1 MRLEMKSF
9 IKRFVCCFIAFYIA
23 IMITF
28 KLIFMI
34 CLVPSVSMENTLK
47 AGDILIGTRFDR
59 KNIKRYDLM
68 AFEMPDHPSQLYI
81 KRVIGLPGETIVVK
95 DGRVYADGKKL
106 RSDFVKG
113 TMNSSGDGVY
123 HVPEGHYFMMGD
135 NRNNSF
141 DSRFW
146 KHKYVSVDAM
156 KCHAHLRVYP
166 FKRITNHL

>member
-9 IKRFVCCFIAFYIA
+9 IKRFVCSFIVFYVV

-28 KLIFMI
+28 KMIFMI

-47 AGDILIGTRFDR
+47 AGDILIGTRLDR
-59 KNIKRYDLM
+59 KNIKRYDIM

-81 KRVIGLPGETIVVK
+81 KRVIGLPGETIVVR
-95 DGRVYADGKKL
+95 GGSVYADGKKL

-113 TMNSSGDGVY
+113 TMNTSTDGVY
-123 HVPEGHYFMMGD
+123 RVPEGHYFMMGD
-135 NRNNSF
+135 NRNNSY

-146 KHKYVSVDAM
+146 KNKYVSANAM
-156 KCHAHLRVYP
+156 RCHARLRFLP

>member
-1 MRLEMKSF
+1 
-9 IKRFVCCFIAFYIA
+9 
-23 IMITF
+23 
-28 KLIFMI
+28 MI

-123 HVPEGHYFMMGD
+123 HVPEGPLFYDGG
-135 NRNNSF
+135 
-141 DSRFW
+141 
-146 KHKYVSVDAM
+146 
-156 KCHAHLRVYP
+156 
-166 FKRITNHL
+166 